1 MDQQS
6 KSIFKSPGCLVAIIA
21 FALIVVVTD
30 AMHSSE
36 TNFIQ
41 DVLLWIGGTVVCV
54 ALALLINHVLEKDNK

>member
-1 MDQQS
+1 MEQPS

-41 DVLLWIGGTVVCV
+41 DVLLWVGGTVVCI